1 MISIGFDYGDR
12 RTGVA
17 VSDASGFLAGGVT
30 TITASSMTKTAEE
43 ALRLIGKLRAEI
55 AVVGLPL
62 NMDGSEGKRA
72 ETARAFGAML
82 ASLSEGTIP
91 VVFCDERLSTVE
103 AHGILSEVDVRR
115 KKRKKVVDTLAAELI
130 LQSYLDEERKK
141 KASSSL

>member
-43 ALRLIGKLRAEI
+43 ALRLVGKLRAEI

-141 KASSSL
+141 KANSSL

>member
-1 MISIGFDYGDR
+1 
-12 RTGVA
+12 
-17 VSDASGFLAGGVT
+17 
-30 TITASSMTKTAEE
+30 TAEE

-141 KASSSL
+141 KANSSL

>member
-82 ASLSEGTIP
+82 ASLSGGKLP

-141 KASSSL
+141 KANSSL

>member
-82 ASLSEGTIP
+82 ASLS
-91 VVFCDERLSTVE
+91 
-103 AHGILSEVDVRR
+103 
-115 KKRKKVVDTLAAELI
+115 
-130 LQSYLDEERKK
+130 
-141 KASSSL
+141 

>member
-141 KASSSL
+141 KANSSL

>member
-82 ASLSEGTIP
+82 ASLSEGKLP

-141 KASSSL
+141 KANSSL

>member
-141 KASSSL
+141 KAISSL

>member
-82 ASLSEGTIP
+82 ASLSEGKLP

>member
-43 ALRLIGKLRAEI
+43 ALRLVGKLRAEI

-72 ETARAFGAML
+72 ETARAFGAKL
-82 ASLSEGTIP
+82 ASLSEGKLP

>member
-43 ALRLIGKLRAEI
+43 ALRLVGKLRAEI

-82 ASLSEGTIP
+82 ASLSGGKLP

>member
-141 KASSSL
+141 KANPSL

>member
-72 ETARAFGAML
+72 DTARAFGAML

-141 KASSSL
+141 KANSSL